1 MGMANPI
8 YLDYNAT
15 TPVDPDVVDEMLPY
29 FGVHYGNPSSK
40 RHAYGWTA
48 DEAVTIARER
58 LGALLGA
65 HPDWVH
71 FTGGATEALNWCVK
85 GYAGANQGKGRHIIT
100 IATEHQAVLGSCQA
114 MERMGWEVTVL
125 GVDRDGRADPAELAT
140 AIRDDTIL
148 VCCMWANN
156 EIGAI
161 HPVAEI
167 TEIAHAHGV
176 AVLVDAT
183 QAVGK
188 VPVSVGDIDFL
199 ACSAHKFYGPKGV
212 GALII
217 NGDRPRLR
225 LEPLIHGGGQEF
237 GKRAGTSNVPG
248 IVGLG
253 AAAEKARLLIDGEE
267 AHLTRLRDQLEEGIR
282 AMGAEMIVNGTN
294 GLRLPNTSNVTFP
307 GVDTARLLEQLPGLA
322 VSTGSACSTGSGSP
336 SHVLSAIGSDL
347 DSATLRLSLG
357 RFTTVQEISAAA
369 EQIGRA
375 AAELQLVSQEH

>member
-1 MGMANPI
+1 MANPI

-15 TPVDPDVVDEMLPY
+15 TPVDPDVVDAMLPY

-40 RHAYGWTA
+40 RHAFGWTA

-58 LGALLGA
+58 LGALVEA
-65 HPDWVH
+65 NPDWVH
-71 FTGGATEALNWCVK
+71 FTGGATEAINWCIK
-85 GYAGANQGKGRHIIT
+85 GYAATNQGKGRHLIAV
-100 IATEHQAVLGSCQA
+100 ATEHKAVLGSCQA
-114 MERMGWEVTVL
+114 MEKLGWDVTVL
-125 GVDRDGRADPAELAT
+125 GVDRNGRADPAELAA
-140 AIRDDTIL
+140 AIREETVL

-156 EIGAI
+156 ELGAI

-167 TEIAHAHGV
+167 TEIAHARGV

-188 VPVSVGDIDFL
+188 VQVSVGDIDFL

-217 NGDRPRLR
+217 NGSRPRLR

-253 AAAEKARLLIDGEE
+253 AAAEKARRLLDGEA
-267 AHLTRLRDQLEEGIR
+267 AHLAKLRDQLEDGIR
-282 AMGAEMIVNGTN
+282 AMGAEMIVNGAN
-294 GLRLPNTSNVTFP
+294 GPRLPNTSNVTFP
-307 GVDTARLLEQLPGLA
+307 GVDTARLLERIPGLA

-336 SHVLSAIGSDL
+336 SHVLSAIDSDL

-357 RFTTVQEISAAA
+357 RFSTIQEVSAAA

-375 AAELQLVSQEH
+375 AAELQLVSQEN